1 MISTP
6 EPWQRPRAMP
16 WVSPHPYLGPL
27 ELLLS
32 LALHL
37 APGTLTVLFQ
47 GHVGVQGWAA
57 GVGVR
62 RALGERG

>member
-6 EPWQRPRAMP
+6 GPWQRPRAMP